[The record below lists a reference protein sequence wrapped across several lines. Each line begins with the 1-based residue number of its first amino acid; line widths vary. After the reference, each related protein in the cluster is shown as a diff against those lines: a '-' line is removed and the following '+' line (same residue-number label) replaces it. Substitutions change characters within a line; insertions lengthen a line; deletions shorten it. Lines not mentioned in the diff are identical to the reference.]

1 MFTGI
6 TQGVFPVVALA
17 KEGEIL
23 AYRVFCSPDFVKAIQ
38 VGASV
43 AVDGVCQS
51 VVAIE
56 GTTLS
61 FQAIP
66 ETLQKTTL
74 HRLSVGQ
81 DVSLERSM
89 RWGDELG
96 GHEVSGH
103 VFERGRVMEKKSYP
117 HHTTLVIQCSLRCIA
132 FIYEKGFVA
141 LDGSSL
147 TVGDVDVDKHCFAIH
162 LIPETLRVT
171 HLGKKAVGDEVN
183 IEPEI
188 KTKVLVESVQ
198 RALAPID
205 ARLSYLEA
213 KLQAL
218 LDQQSHF

>member
-6 TQGVFPVVALA
+6 TQGVFPVVALT
-17 KEGEIL
+17 KNLEVL
-23 AYRVFCSPDFVKAIQ
+23 AYRVLCHPDFVKNIQ

-43 AVDGVCQS
+43 SVDGVCQS
-51 VVAIE
+51 VIAIE
-56 GTTLS
+56 ETELC
-61 FQAIP
+61 FQAIT

-74 HRLSVGQ
+74 NTLAIGQ
-81 DVSLERSM
+81 EVSLERSV

-103 VFERGRVMEKKSYP
+103 VFERGRIIARKFHP
-117 HHTTLVIQCSLRCIA
+117 NHLTLTIACSSSCIP
-132 FIYEKGFVA
+132 FIYEKGFIA

-147 TVGDVDVDKHCFAIH
+147 TIGEVDVDKNCFVVH

-188 KTKVLVESVQ
+188 KTKVLVECVQ
-198 RALAPID
+198 RVWAPLAE
-205 ARLSYLEA
+205 RVSRLEA
-213 KLQAL
+213 QLHSLIDKK
-218 LDQQSHF
+218 